1 MQMWN
6 EHSTPDILKSLE
18 IELAKAQAELR
29 CARNDVEKAQN
40 RLSFALSGIHN
51 LKDREDPADMKPKV

>member
-18 IELAKAQAELR
+18 TELAKAQAELR

-51 LKDREDPADMKPKV
+51 LKDREDPADMKP

>member
-1 MQMWN
+1 
-6 EHSTPDILKSLE
+6 LKSLE
-18 IELAKAQAELR
+18 SELAKAQAELR

>member
-18 IELAKAQAELR
+18 SELAKAQAELR